1 MTQTSFDPRQFLR
14 GWLPHILL
22 LGLVVGCLVL
32 VAYTLA
38 PLGDPILLA
47 ISLAALTSPLV
58 FEPSDRL
65 LCRMLPKMNEL
76 LRRQI
81 AGIIATIILVLILI
95 TPLLALILTTVGG
108 VQQAIDVIIGI
119 GTRNAEKMTPLFLSI
134 EQQTDS
140 LLQLYP
146 SLPFEGAQIRQW
158 LEGFLTEASDLGTT
172 FLSFMF
178 RGTSSLIAHLALAL
192 FILPS
197 CYAQGGLAARFI
209 LSYTPLSDEQSKAI
223 ADRHHSVVKRLL
235 SDTLLFALCRGVLL
249 GGLAWLFVG
258 IPLVPVVAV
267 ATFLSLVPAVGTTMV
282 WLPLVIILWTTN
294 QYLAAS
300 IMTVCSLGGSW
311 GLSYVRSHVGQRIDE
326 ASGVWLSF
334 LLFMGLAAGLLT
346 FGMKGFVIG
355 PMLVVAVILVFAH
368 LLPFYGLGKQDGI
381 ESDNNKPTTPPA

>member
-1 MTQTSFDPRQFLR
+1 MAASFCGLY
-14 GWLPHILL
+14 
-22 LGLVVGCLVL
+22 LGTAGGSYSVGDL
-32 VAYTLA
+32 
-38 PLGDPILLA
+38 
-47 ISLAALTSPLV
+47 LAALTSPLV

-81 AGIIATIILVLILI
+81 AGIIATIILVLILII

-146 SLPFEGAQIRQW
+146 GLPFEGAQIRQW

-223 ADRHHSVVKRLL
+223 ADRHHSVVNV
-235 SDTLLFALCRGVLL
+235 SCRTPFYL
-249 GGLAWLFVG
+249 
-258 IPLVPVVAV
+258 P
-267 ATFLSLVPAVGTTMV
+267 SAVGFCSAV
-282 WLPLVIILWTTN
+282 LPGYLSAYHSSQSLPLPPSYPSFLRLVRPWFGYRLVIILWTTN

-300 IMTVCSLGGSW
+300 IMAVCSLGGSW
-311 GLSYVRSHVGQRIDE
+311 GL
-326 ASGVWLSF
+326 
-334 LLFMGLAAGLLT
+334 LLCT
-346 FGMKGFVIG
+346 Q
-355 PMLVVAVILVFAH
+355 PCR
-368 LLPFYGLGKQDGI
+368 
-381 ESDNNKPTTPPA
+381 PAD